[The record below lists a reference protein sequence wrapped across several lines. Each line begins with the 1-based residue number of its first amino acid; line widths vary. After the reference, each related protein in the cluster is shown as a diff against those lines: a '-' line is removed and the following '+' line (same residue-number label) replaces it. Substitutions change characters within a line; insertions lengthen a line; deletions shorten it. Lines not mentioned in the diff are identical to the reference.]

1 MSRRGLRG
9 AAVAAALGVVVGIST
24 AAAGASAT
32 VRMNDGSGT
41 YQNFFQ
47 PRTLRV
53 QKGTRVVWR
62 NRGSRPHTTTSN
74 GGLWDSE
81 TLQPGQ
87 SYARK
92 FRKVGTFRFHCEIH
106 DGMTGKI
113 VVMA

>member
-9 AAVAAALGVVVGIST
+9 AAAAAALGLVMGISSVAT
-24 AAAGASAT
+24 GAAAT
-32 VRMNDGSGT
+32 VRMSDGPGT
-41 YQNFFQ
+41 DQNYYRPQ
-47 PRTLRV
+47 TVRV

-62 NRGSRPHTTTSN
+62 NNGSRPHTTTSN
-74 GGLWDSE
+74 GGLWDSG

-87 SYARK
+87 KYARK

-113 VVMA
+113 VVKA

>member
-9 AAVAAALGVVVGIST
+9 AAVAAAVGLVVGISS
-24 AAAGASAT
+24 AAAGATT
-32 VRMNDGSGT
+32 VRMVDGSGSDE
-41 YQNFFQ
+41 NFYR
-47 PRTLRV
+47 PRTVRV

-62 NRGSRPHTTTSN
+62 NNGSRPHTTTSN
-74 GGLWDSE
+74 GGLWDSG

-87 SYARK
+87 KYARK

-113 VVMA
+113 VVKA